1 MKTDQAKQIFF
12 WVDTANIFL
21 PSIKYHI
28 HDKEVVDLVDF
39 SVAVSKDGN
48 IV

>member
-12 WVDTANIFL
+12 WVDTDNMFL